1 MRLSGKKRASGAVAL
16 FLLILVVVAVL
27 LRAAILKYQYY
38 FGMYHDDGVYLVSA
52 QSLAQGLGY
61 RILSLPGAPLQTKY
75 PIGYAFLLS
84 LVLRLCPPFPA
95 NLITLETVQAV
106 ISAIAVLIS
115 VAYLIS
121 TRKVTLR
128 LGFVIA
134 AAALLNMRFIDFAPM
149 LMSDLPS
156 ALLAAVC
163 MWCAEVQA
171 RKRDGDALLPALLL
185 VAAVSMRTQA
195 IILLPSLTIYY
206 LVRRQFKSIVQILL
220 ASIVFIAPQ
229 LFWQSRF
236 SSDTPEILTFYTNY
250 LKHAYGTLPPAS
262 AGFAAGAGNFHWSMI
277 LQINTYFPGLEQ
289 IPYEKL
295 SPLAFFL
302 LYSVLYYLLALPSL
316 TGLFVLLR
324 RATLPALYCFFYG
337 LSFSLWPIKL
347 EWRHILPV
355 IVFGYYFYF
364 VGFRF
369 WFCKFKVLT
378 KLSAPKLHN
387 IGVFASLLF
396 ACYLVIGAGFLS
408 CTKAGW
414 SKALDYPAEPETFS
428 DFRES
433 VAWVKKNTS
442 PDSVFVCNNDPVFYL
457 YTGRHAIMPSRME
470 LWRFVEDR
478 YVDADS
484 LRKAIDFSQA
494 NYVVNEPAYRS
505 SGFSYIQ
512 LGRVIADEQRLRPA
526 ALPCVFESKNKLL
539 RIFRVGLAP

>member
-1 MRLSGKKRASGAVAL
+1 MRFVCKKRASGAVAL
-16 FLLILVVVAVL
+16 FVLILVVVAVL

-61 RILSLPGAPLQTKY
+61 RILSLPGEPFQTKY
-75 PIGYAFLLS
+75 PIGYPFILS
-84 LVLRLCPPFPA
+84 LALRLCPAFPA
-95 NLITLETVQAV
+95 NLVALETLQTI
-106 ISAIAVLIS
+106 ISALAILIS

-134 AAALLNMRFIDFAPM
+134 AATLLNMRFIDFAPM

-163 MWCAEVQA
+163 MWCAESHGRRRGSYA
-171 RKRDGDALLPALLL
+171 PWTALWL

-195 IILLPSLTIYY
+195 IILIPSLIIYHAARKQ
-206 LVRRQFKSIVQILL
+206 LKSIVPILL
-220 ASIVFIAPQ
+220 AAVAFIAPQ
-229 LFWQSRF
+229 LWWQSQF
-236 SSDTPEILTFYTNY
+236 SNGTPEILTFYTNY
-250 LKHAYGTLPPAS
+250 LKHAYGTLPPAA
-262 AGFAAGAGNFHWSMI
+262 AGFAAGSGNFHWSMI

-295 SPLAFFL
+295 PPLAFFL
-302 LYSVLYYLLALPSL
+302 LYSVLYYLLAVPSL
-316 TGLFVLLR
+316 TGLFILLR
-324 RATLPALYCFFYG
+324 RASLPALYCFFYG
-337 LSFSLWPIKL
+337 LSFSVWPIKL

-369 WFCKFKVLT
+369 WFFKLKVFT
-378 KLSAPKLHN
+378 KLSAPKLHK
-387 IGVFASLLF
+387 IGVCASLLF
-396 ACYLVIGAGFLS
+396 ACYLVIGAGLLS
-408 CTKAGW
+408 CAKAGW
-414 SKALDYPAEPETFS
+414 SKVLAYPAEPETFS
-428 DFRES
+428 DFRDT
-433 VAWVKKNTS
+433 VAWVKENTP

-478 YVDADS
+478 YVDTDS
-484 LRKAIDFSQA
+484 LRKAIDFSHA
-494 NYVVNEPAYRS
+494 DYVVNEPAYRS

-512 LGRVIADEQRLRPA
+512 LGRVISDLQRLRPGSF
-526 ALPCVFESKNKLL
+526 PCVFESKEKLV
-539 RIFRVGLAP
+539 RVFKVE